1 MFITIHTCMCVWK
14 FCCKLQFLCHAWYT
28 LSFEQDLEREVE
40 KLSQTHENLR
50 RAECEIHTLKSFLT
64 SKTAIVERRKKELQD
79 VKTRLAELEEKD
91 NRRAVILADVLEKT
105 ARQYQQQLTV
115 KTATPGATK
124 TVSFQLQLPKSDLRG
139 TLPSDRY
146 RALVQCS
153 ENPMS
158 GFFIV
163 IPLLVLSPTQAI

>member
-1 MFITIHTCMCVWK
+1 MCVWK
-14 FCCKLQFLCHAWYT
+14 FCCKLQFLCHACYT

-105 ARQYQQQLTV
+105 ARQYQQQLAV

-124 TVSFQLQLPKSDLRG
+124 TVSFQPQLPKSDLRG

-163 IPLLVLSPTQAI
+163 IPVLVLSPTQAI

>member
-1 MFITIHTCMCVWK
+1 M
-14 FCCKLQFLCHAWYT
+14 
-28 LSFEQDLEREVE
+28 E

-79 VKTRLAELEEKD
+79 VRTRLAELEEKD

-105 ARQYQQQLTV
+105 ARQYQQQLAV

-124 TVSFQLQLPKSDLRG
+124 TVSFQPQLPKSDLRG